1 MQFSTWFQVTATILM
16 TLGLVIANQMNGQLG
31 ELREEIIADRMIL
44 NAHLIEHPTHALD
57 TRISILEEW
66 KRSTD
71 IE

>member
-1 MQFSTWFQVTATILM
+1 MEKVVPMQFSTWFQVTAK
-16 TLGLVIANQMNGQLG
+16 
-31 ELREEIIADRMIL
+31 IIADRMIL
-44 NAHLIEHPTHALD
+44 NAHLIEHPAHALD